1 MVRTCHSPS
10 TRIHYQTRTS
20 MVLGIA
26 KSHEQSRAA
35 EAVEHSEDVDIKI
48 PDELDMEI
56 LDDDH

>member
-1 MVRTCHSPS
+1 
-10 TRIHYQTRTS
+10 

-35 EAVEHSEDVDIKI
+35 EAVEDVDIKI